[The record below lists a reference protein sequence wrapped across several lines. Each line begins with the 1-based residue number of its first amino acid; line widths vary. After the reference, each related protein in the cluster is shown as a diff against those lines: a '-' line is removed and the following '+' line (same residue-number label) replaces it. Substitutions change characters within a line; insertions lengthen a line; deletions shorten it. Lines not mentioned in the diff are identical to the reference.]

1 MTSWPRYLYTLL
13 FYLLVP
19 VLLIRLWWRGRVAV
33 GYRQRWWQRFGMVP
47 EMSGRPLWIHAV
59 SVGESIAIA
68 PLVEQVLKEFP
79 EIPIVMTSM
88 TPTGAERV
96 KALFGDR
103 VSHYYCP
110 YDLPGAVHR
119 FIKHIQ
125 PRGCLIVETELW
137 PNMIFGCKKL
147 GIPVIVANARLSERS
162 AKGYAKLASLTQ
174 QMLSELTLL
183 VTQHQSDADRFKQL
197 GMPAER
203 ILVSG
208 SIKFDIQVD
217 ETLRIRG
224 TALRKQLGDRF
235 TLILASSHED
245 EEKQLLTAL
254 NPLWEQYPDLLV
266 MIVPRHPERFDA
278 VYQTCL
284 QYSEKVVRRSLN
296 NKQSPDEKTQIYL
309 GDTMGDLML
318 LYAAAD
324 LVVIGGSFVN
334 VGGHNPL
341 EPAVLGMPVLIGPHH
356 FNFAAIS
363 DAMTEAGGMICLS
376 QMSEV
381 PDVLSTYIQ
390 HPEKA
395 DEIGN
400 KALQYADSQ
409 RGALQRLY
417 HEVRTHL
424 LS

>member
-1 MTSWPRYLYTLL
+1 
-13 FYLLVP
+13 
-19 VLLIRLWWRGRVAV
+19 
-33 GYRQRWWQRFGMVP
+33 
-47 EMSGRPLWIHAV
+47 
-59 SVGESIAIA
+59 
-68 PLVEQVLKEFP
+68 
-79 EIPIVMTSM
+79 
-88 TPTGAERV
+88 
-96 KALFGDR
+96 
-103 VSHYYCP
+103 
-110 YDLPGAVHR
+110 
-119 FIKHIQ
+119 
-125 PRGCLIVETELW
+125 
-137 PNMIFGCKKL
+137 
-147 GIPVIVANARLSERS
+147 
-162 AKGYAKLASLTQ
+162 
-174 QMLSELTLL
+174 
-183 VTQHQSDADRFKQL
+183 
-197 GMPAER
+197 MPAER

-284 QYSEKVVRRSLN
+284 QYSEQVVRRSLN
-296 NKQSPDEKTQIYL
+296 NKQSPDDKTRIYL

-324 LVVIGGSFVN
+324 LVVMGGSFVN

-341 EPAVLGMPVLIGPHH
+341 EPAVLGIPVLIGPHH

-363 DAMTEAGGMICLS
+363 DAMSEAGGMICLS

-381 PDVLSTYIQ
+381 PDVMSAYIQ
-390 HPEKA
+390 HPEKV

-417 HEVRTHL
+417 HEVSTHL